1 MNTLDAIRNRKSTR
15 AYTAQTVPEEAI
27 AAILEAGSAAPVAM
41 AKYDTLHIT
50 VIESPDV
57 IARIN
62 DMTAEMFAQKMGV
75 KRNTDY
81 GARTMLL
88 VSSKAGMRPPE
99 MEIANVGIV
108 TENMILAATAL
119 GIDSV
124 IIGGA
129 PAIIAQDADFV
140 RELGIPDGFRPV
152 LGALLGYAV
161 SDEPAKAHTI
171 AVNRI

>member
-15 AYTAQTVPEEAI
+15 AYTSQAVPEEAI
-27 AAILEAGSAAPVAM
+27 EAILKAGCAAPVAM

-50 VIESPDV
+50 VIRNHDV

-62 DMTAEMFAQKMGV
+62 DMTAEMFARKMGV
-75 KRNTDY
+75 KKNTDY

-88 VSSKAGMRPPE
+88 VSSKAGMLPPE

-108 TENMILAATAL
+108 TENMVLAATAL

-161 SDEPAKAHTI
+161 SDEPAKEHTI